1 MSSIY
6 ALLNTLKKRSIH
18 RKLTFYFANV
28 LKYTPK

>member
-6 ALLNTLKKRSIH
+6 AAKNKENEHLVH